1 MRESMKTN
9 MLVCIQLAGPYL
21 FLRRMIIMLYLLFS
35 GSLVGI
41 VFLSRQSLDALLY
54 GVLLNTILLAI
65 IMLVDYLYF
74 IKKHIRLKDLS
85 DCQSLSDEQLPQ
97 ADSLLE
103 EDYHTLLQRSYSERR
118 ELVTRMDNRMEDIR
132 DYYTLWTHQIKTP
145 IAAMKLL
152 LEDDQTKATSQ
163 AKRELTKIENYVTS
177 ALTYARL
184 DDITTDFSF
193 EAIELDEVIKPLL
206 KKYATFFISKKLTL
220 KYDPLEASALSDRKW
235 LAFIL
240 DQILSNALKYTHE
253 GSVSIYMDPWQE
265 CSLVIEDTGIGI
277 NPEDLPRIFERGF
290 TGYNGHLDRKS
301 TGIGLYLTKEIAS
314 RLSHRITVTS
324 EPGKGSKVT
333 VHFTQI

>member
-1 MRESMKTN
+1 MRESVKTN
-9 MLVCIQLAGPYL
+9 MLVCNQLAGSYL
-21 FLRRMIIMLYLLFS
+21 LLRRMIIMLYLLFS

-65 IMLVDYLYF
+65 VMLVDFMRFL
-74 IKKHIRLKDLS
+74 KKHFRLKDLS
-85 DCQSLSDEQLPQ
+85 DCPSLSYEQLPQ

-118 ELVTRMDNRMEDIR
+118 ELITRMDNRMEDIR

-152 LEDDQTKATSQ
+152 LEDDQTMAASQ
-163 AKRELTKIENYVTS
+163 AKRELTKMENYVTS
-177 ALTYARL
+177 ALAYARL
-184 DDITTDFSF
+184 DEITTDFSF
-193 EAIELDEVIKPLL
+193 EAIELDEVVKPLL
-206 KKYATFFISKKLTL
+206 KKYATFFISKRLTL
-220 KYDPLEASALSDRKW
+220 NYEPLNVLALTDLKW

-240 DQILSNALKYTHE
+240 DQVLSNALKYTHE
-253 GSVSIYMDPWQE
+253 GSIHIYMDQWQE

-301 TGIGLYLTKEIAS
+301 TGIGLYLTKEIAN
-314 RLSHRITVTS
+314 RLSHRITVVS
-324 EPGKGSKVT
+324 EPDRGTTVT
-333 VHFTQI
+333 VHLTPI